1 MEWLEQVPQIP
12 LQCLGGASLQGMV
25 KSDGDIQSELAV
37 FLPSAQTFINI
48 TSRPTGRPTSNL
60 GRKKEDD
67 MRLRTLL
74 NMFRANRKRK
84 KNNTFSLHGGL

>member
-12 LQCLGGASLQGMV
+12 LQCLGGASLQGIV

-48 TSRPTGRPTSNL
+48 TSQPTGRPTSNL
-60 GRKKEDD
+60 ERKKEDY
-67 MRLRTLL
+67 MRPDWNHVRLTIFCASY
-74 NMFRANRKRK
+74 FRE
-84 KNNTFSLHGGL
+84 HY